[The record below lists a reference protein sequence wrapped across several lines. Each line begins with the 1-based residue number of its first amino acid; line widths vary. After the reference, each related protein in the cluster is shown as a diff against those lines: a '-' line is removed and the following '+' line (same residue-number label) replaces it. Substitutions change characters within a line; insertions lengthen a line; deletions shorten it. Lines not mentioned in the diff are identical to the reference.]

1 MSFLIDT
8 NVVSEFRKGDR
19 ADGGVRRWIAAAPD
33 EELFLSVLVIGEL
46 RKGVELV
53 RRRDDKGA
61 GVLDHWLRQV
71 STEYADRI
79 LPVTVDVAEAWG
91 RLNVPD
97 PLPVVDS
104 LLAATARVHGLT
116 MVTRNTAHIGRT
128 GVPVVNPFQSS
139 PPAEQGDQPEGG
151 VA

>member
-1 MSFLIDT
+1 M
-8 NVVSEFRKGDR
+8 
-19 ADGGVRRWIAAAPD
+19 
-33 EELFLSVLVIGEL
+33 
-46 RKGVELV
+46 
-53 RRRDDKGA
+53 
-61 GVLDHWLRQV
+61 DHWLRQV

-104 LLAATARVHGLT
+104 LLAATGRVHGLT
-116 MVTRNTAHIGRT
+116 MVTRNTADIGRT
-128 GVPVVNPFQSS
+128 GVPVVNPFETR

>member
-8 NVVSEFRKGDR
+8 NVVSELRKGDR
-19 ADGGVRRWIAAAPD
+19 ADRGVRRWIAAAPD
-33 EELFLSVLVIGEL
+33 EQLFLSVLVIGEL

-61 GVLDHWLRQV
+61 GALDHWLRQI
-71 STEYADRI
+71 SAEYADRI

-91 RLNVPD
+91 RLNVPH

-104 LLAATARVHGLT
+104 LIAATARVHGLT
-116 MVTRNTAHIGRT
+116 MVTRNTADIGRT
-128 GVPVVNPFQSS
+128 GVPVVNPFQWT
-139 PPAEQGDQPEGG
+139 PPAEQGDQPEG
-151 VA
+151 

>member
-8 NVVSEFRKGDR
+8 NVVSELRKGDR
-19 ADGGVRRWIAAAPD
+19 ADGGVRRWIAAVPD

-46 RKGVELV
+46 RKGVELF
-53 RRRDDKGA
+53 RRRDDQGA

-71 STEYADRI
+71 STEYGDRI
-79 LPVTVDVAEAWG
+79 LPVTVDVAEVWG

-128 GVPVVNPFQSS
+128 GVPVVNPFESS
-139 PPAEQGDQPEGG
+139 PPAEHPDQPAGEGR
-151 VA
+151 